1 MNCKDFGYKALF
13 VSYSLIAYLAIAQG
27 DLVGQNCLL
36 LAALQLVSFVFTSE
50 QHGRLVYL
58 AAFLSYGVTLPT
70 SRSMAV
76 AGDLEFSVDK
86 TIHS

>member
-1 MNCKDFGYKALF
+1 MSTAGCLTASEF
-13 VSYSLIAYLAIAQG
+13 V
-27 DLVGQNCLL
+27 
-36 LAALQLVSFVFTSE
+36 FFTSE
-50 QHGRLVYL
+50 QHGGLVYE
-58 AAFLSYGVTLPT
+58 AAFSSYGVTLLT

>member
-1 MNCKDFGYKALF
+1 M
-13 VSYSLIAYLAIAQG
+13 SYGAIAYISAIAG
-27 DLVGQNCLL
+27 DLVGDVKTELSTAGCLT
-36 LAALQLVSFVFTSE
+36 VSEFVFTSE
-50 QHGRLVYL
+50 QHGRLVCE
-58 AAFLSYGVTLPT
+58 AAFSSYGVTLLT